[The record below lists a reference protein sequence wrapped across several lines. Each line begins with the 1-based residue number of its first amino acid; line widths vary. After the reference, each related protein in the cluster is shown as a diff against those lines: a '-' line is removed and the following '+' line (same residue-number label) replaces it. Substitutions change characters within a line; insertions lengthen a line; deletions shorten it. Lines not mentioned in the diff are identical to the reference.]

1 MSEWQEP
8 SAIAFHRDKAPLA
21 IALLSDT
28 ASEFDK
34 VDIGRASQNMTLV
47 ACGGIGSCLM
57 SGPGPPEGE
66 SFRRKAHDFLKIP
79 SNFYQVNFRG
89 H

>member
-47 ACGGIGSCLM
+47 ACERGLGRVSCLALDLL
-57 SGPGPPEGE
+57 
-66 SFRRKAHDFLKIP
+66 KASRFGGKHTT
-79 SNFYQVNFRG
+79 S
-89 H
+89 